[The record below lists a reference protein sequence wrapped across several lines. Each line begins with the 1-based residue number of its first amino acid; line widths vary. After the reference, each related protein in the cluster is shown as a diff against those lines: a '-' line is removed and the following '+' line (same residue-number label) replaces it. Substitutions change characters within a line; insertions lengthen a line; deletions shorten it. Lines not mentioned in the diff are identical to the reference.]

1 MESDLPNLYLR
12 CNNPRSALPEHIK
25 LFAAKPPLGGS
36 LAIARMVDLHHHL
49 LPGLDDGSPNLETS
63 VAMARVAASD
73 GITHV
78 VATPHANNVYSF
90 DPDRIARRIEA
101 LRSALA
107 AEAIPL
113 KISSGCDFHLS
124 YDNMQDAVANPKKYT
139 LNGGD
144 YLLVELP
151 DYGLSPHLDE
161 AFYEL
166 GLAGMRPI
174 LTHPERNPTLQR
186 DPKRLADWM
195 RIGLLTQITTS
206 SVVGQMGKQA
216 ERMAHR
222 MLADRW
228 VHFLATDAHN
238 TKSRPPRMRAAHD
251 LVAKKDGAASAA
263 RLCASNPMAVYEGRA
278 LPPQDEPLNLYKDDP
293 KLTRR
298 WWQIFWKQRKQDADD

>member
-1 MESDLPNLYLR
+1 
-12 CNNPRSALPEHIK
+12 
-25 LFAAKPPLGGS
+25 
-36 LAIARMVDLHHHL
+36 MVDLHHHL

-63 VAMARVAASD
+63 VSMARMAAKD

-78 VATPHANNVYSF
+78 VATPHANNIYTF
-90 DPDRIARRIEA
+90 DPERIARKMTV

-107 AEAIPL
+107 CEAIPL
-113 KISSGCDFHLS
+113 TIASGCDFHLS
-124 YDNMQDAVANPKKYT
+124 YDNMQDAIAHPRKYT

-151 DYGLSPHLDE
+151 DHGLSPHLDE

-186 DPKRLADWM
+186 DPQRLASWM
-195 RIGLLTQITTS
+195 RIGLLIQVTAG
-206 SVVGQMGKQA
+206 SVVGQMGRSA
-216 ERMAHR
+216 ERMAHK

-238 TKSRPPRMRAAHD
+238 IKSRPPQMRAAHD
-251 LVAKKDGAASAA
+251 LVAKKYGVDYAE
-263 RLCASNPMAVYEGRA
+263 RLCTTNPMAAYEGRG
-278 LPPQDEPLNLYKDDP
+278 LPEQDEPLHLYEDDP
-293 KLTRR
+293 KLGRR
-298 WWQIFWKQRKQDADD
+298 WWQIFWNQKNNNPYS

>member
-1 MESDLPNLYLR
+1 
-12 CNNPRSALPEHIK
+12 
-25 LFAAKPPLGGS
+25 
-36 LAIARMVDLHHHL
+36 MVDLHHHL
-49 LPGLDDGSPNLETS
+49 LPGLDDGSPDLETS
-63 VAMARVAASD
+63 VAMARIAAED

-78 VATPHANNVYSF
+78 VATPHANNVYTF
-90 DPDRIARRIEA
+90 DPAEIAKRVDA

-107 AEAIPL
+107 AQAVPL

-124 YDNMQDAVANPKKYT
+124 YDNMPDAIANPKKYT

-206 SVVGQMGKQA
+206 SVLGQMGKHA
-216 ERMAHR
+216 EKMAHR
-222 MLADRW
+222 MLSDRW

-251 LVAKKDGAASAA
+251 LVAKKYGVAYAD
-263 RLCASNPMAVYEGRA
+263 RLCTGNPMAVYEGKP
-278 LPPQDEPLNLYKDDP
+278 LPQQDEPLHLYEDDP
-293 KLTRR
+293 RLSRR
-298 WWQIFWKQRKQDADD
+298 WWQIFWKQRKEERD

>member
-1 MESDLPNLYLR
+1 
-12 CNNPRSALPEHIK
+12 
-25 LFAAKPPLGGS
+25 
-36 LAIARMVDLHHHL
+36 MVDLHHHL

-63 VAMARVAASD
+63 VAMARIAAQD

-78 VATPHANNVYSF
+78 VATPHANNVYNF
-90 DPDRIARRIEA
+90 DPERIATRIAA
-101 LRSALA
+101 LRAALA
-107 AEAIPL
+107 REAIPL
-113 KISSGCDFHLS
+113 TIASGCDFHLS
-124 YDNMQDAVANPKKYT
+124 YDNMQDAIAHPGKYT

-206 SVVGQMGKQA
+206 SVLGKMGRSA
-216 ERMAHR
+216 ERMAHT

-238 TKSRPPRMRAAHD
+238 TEARPPRMRAAHD
-251 LVAKKDGAASAA
+251 LVAKKYGVDFAD
-263 RLCASNPMAVYEGRA
+263 RLCTKNPMAVFEGRP
-278 LPPQDEPLNLYKDDP
+278 LPQQDEPLNLYEDDP
-293 KLTRR
+293 SLNRR
-298 WWQIFWKQRKQDADD
+298 WWQIFWKQRKHDRDI

>member
-1 MESDLPNLYLR
+1 
-12 CNNPRSALPEHIK
+12 
-25 LFAAKPPLGGS
+25 
-36 LAIARMVDLHHHL
+36 MVDLHHHL

-63 VAMARVAASD
+63 VAMARIAAED
-73 GITHV
+73 GISHV
-78 VATPHANNVYSF
+78 VATPHANNVYTF
-90 DPDRIARRIEA
+90 DPAEIAKRTDA

-107 AEAIPL
+107 EQEIPL
-113 KISSGCDFHLS
+113 TIASGCDFHLS
-124 YDNMQDAVANPKKYT
+124 YDNMQDAIANPKKYT

-174 LTHPERNPTLQR
+174 LTHPERNPTLQK

-206 SVVGQMGKQA
+206 SIVGQMGREA

-222 MLADRW
+222 MLSDRW

-238 TKSRPPRMRAAHD
+238 TKSRPPRMRAARE
-251 LVAKKDGAASAA
+251 LVARKYGEAYAD
-263 RLCASNPMAVYEGRA
+263 RLCTSNPMAVYEGKS
-278 LPPQDEPLNLYKDDP
+278 LPQQEEPRHLYKDDP
-293 KLTRR
+293 RLSRR
-298 WWQIFWKQRKQDADD
+298 WWQIFWKQTDKNRYD

>member
-1 MESDLPNLYLR
+1 
-12 CNNPRSALPEHIK
+12 
-25 LFAAKPPLGGS
+25 
-36 LAIARMVDLHHHL
+36 MVDLHHHL

-63 VAMARVAASD
+63 VAMARIAAND

-78 VATPHANNVYSF
+78 VATPHANNVYNF
-90 DPDRIARRIEA
+90 DPGHISQRLDA

-107 AEAIPL
+107 SEAIPL
-113 KISSGCDFHLS
+113 TIASGCDFHLS
-124 YDNMQDAVANPKKYT
+124 YDNMQDAIAHPQKYT

-206 SVVGQMGKQA
+206 SVIGKMGREA
-216 ERMAHR
+216 ERMAHEL
-222 MLADRW
+222 LANRW

-238 TKSRPPRMRAAHD
+238 TESRPPRMRAAHD
-251 LVAKKDGAASAA
+251 LVAKKYGVEYAD
-263 RLCASNPMAVYEGRA
+263 RLCTTNPMAAFEGRS
-278 LPPQDEPLNLYKDDP
+278 LPPQAEPRHLYADDP
-293 KLTRR
+293 ELTRR
-298 WWQIFWKQRKQDADD
+298 WWQIFWKRRTSNPYN

>member
-1 MESDLPNLYLR
+1 
-12 CNNPRSALPEHIK
+12 
-25 LFAAKPPLGGS
+25 
-36 LAIARMVDLHHHL
+36 MVDLHHHL
-49 LPGLDDGSPNLETS
+49 LPGLDDGSPDLETS
-63 VAMARVAASD
+63 LAMARIAAED
-73 GITHV
+73 GISHV
-78 VATPHANNVYSF
+78 VATPHANNVYNF
-90 DPDRIARRIEA
+90 DPAEIARRVDA

-113 KISSGCDFHLS
+113 TVASGCDFHLS
-124 YDNMQDAVANPKKYT
+124 YDNMQDAIANPKKYT

-206 SVVGQMGKQA
+206 SVLGKMGRSA
-216 ERMAHR
+216 EKMAHT

-238 TKSRPPRMRAAHD
+238 TKSRPPRMSAAHA
-251 LVAKKDGAASAA
+251 LVAKKYGAAYAD
-263 RLCASNPMAVYEGRA
+263 RLCTTNPMAVYEGKP
-278 LPPQDEPLNLYKDDP
+278 LPQQEDPRHLYEDDH
-293 KLTRR
+293 KLSRR
-298 WWQIFWKQRKQDADD
+298 WWQIFWKQTDKNRYE